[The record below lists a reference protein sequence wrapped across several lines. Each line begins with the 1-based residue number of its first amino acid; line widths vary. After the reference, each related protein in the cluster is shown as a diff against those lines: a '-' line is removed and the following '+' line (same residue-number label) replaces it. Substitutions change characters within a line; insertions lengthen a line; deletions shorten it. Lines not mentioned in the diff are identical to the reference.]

1 MIHHHL
7 FIYLLI
13 YLFIYLS
20 IYLSIYLYIYIYIY
34 IFIYLFIYLCIN
46 VYHVFMHF
54 VVISMDNVCLPC
66 SHCLMCN
73 ELPET

>member
-1 MIHHHL
+1 MIHHYL

-20 IYLSIYLYIYIYIY
+20 IYLSIYLYIYIYL
-34 IFIYLFIYLCIN
+34 FIYLFIYLCIN

>member
-1 MIHHHL
+1 MIHHYL

-20 IYLSIYLYIYIYIY
+20 IYLSIYLYIYIY

>member
-1 MIHHHL
+1 MIHHYL

-20 IYLSIYLYIYIYIY
+20 IYLYIYIYLSIY
-34 IFIYLFIYLCIN
+34 LFIYLFIYLCIN

>member
-1 MIHHHL
+1 MIHHYL

-20 IYLSIYLYIYIYIY
+20 IYLSIYLFIYIY